1 MRSMRGQRLCVLLLF
16 AAAVCLGPLASAQ
29 VDGPAHTETDD
40 LTLADIQN
48 LSFKELRE
56 LGQAVFTTPFNT
68 HDGLGDGPYD
78 PGEWP
83 PFEFGHRPGL
93 QTDDTHFLR
102 INGLDA
108 QSCNECHVIVSH
120 ATRPPT
126 LGIAGVGGIVQQ
138 AIILPTMLDV
148 SDSFDDRM
156 GYLAGH
162 TPDLP
167 MVPDGV
173 ADYNGRF
180 ANPPFLFGAGG
191 VELLAKEM
199 TADLQ
204 AILAQALVATPGTVL
219 QLTSKG
225 VDFGSVT
232 NVGFQ
237 AVELDLEGIGPIE
250 VDEDN
255 PAANLVV
262 TPFGRKGENFS
273 VRDFDRGAMQFH
285 FGIQPVEV
293 FGAGTDEDGDGH
305 VDEVTEAEMSAL
317 HFFGVTNPP
326 PEQGKTNPAA
336 QHGEALFASI
346 GCTYCHRPS
355 LTTSS
360 QLLPL
365 AHPEDPTDPSANVYG
380 HVDLKK
386 VGFKKSG
393 PGVVVPLFSDLKRHD
408 MGPRLAESF
417 EIPGKAVADEMFVT
431 ARLWGI
437 ADTAPYMH
445 DGRATT
451 LFEAIEMHGGEAQ
464 AQRDNFLALGAS
476 DQSDLIAFLN
486 TLRVPG
492 MK

>member
-1 MRSMRGQRLCVLLLF
+1 MTRGNPLSVLLF
-16 AAAVCLGPLASAQ
+16 VAVVACLALAVPAMAQ
-29 VDGPAHTETDD
+29 EEPGHGATAD
-40 LTLADIQN
+40 LTQAEVELLGFD
-48 LSFKELRE
+48 ELRE
-56 LGQAVFTTPFNT
+56 LGQLVFTTPFNT
-68 HDGLGDGPYD
+68 LDGLGDGPFD
-78 PGEWP
+78 PGEFP
-83 PFEFGHRPGL
+83 SFEFGHRPGL

-120 ATRPPT
+120 ATKPPT

-138 AIILPTMLDV
+138 AIILPTMIDV
-148 SDSFDDRM
+148 ADSFDDRV
-156 GYLAGH
+156 GYVAGH

-167 MVPDGV
+167 LLPDGV
-173 ADYNGRF
+173 ADFNGRF

-225 VDFGSVT
+225 VDFGYVT

-237 AVELDLEGIGPIE
+237 EVELDLEGIGPIE

-262 TPFGRKGENFS
+262 APFGRKGENFS

-293 FGAGTDEDGDGH
+293 VGGNVDEDGDGH
-305 VDEVTEAEMSAL
+305 VDEITEAEMSAL

-326 PEQGKTNPAA
+326 PKQGPVNGAA
-336 QHGEALFASI
+336 INGGALFTNL
-346 GCTYCHRPS
+346 GCAYCHRPS

-360 QLLPL
+360 QHLPL
-365 AHPEDPTDPSANVYG
+365 AHPEVPTDPSANVYG
-380 HVDLKK
+380 LVDLKK

-393 PGVVVPLFSDLKRHD
+393 QGVVVPLYSDLKRHD

-417 EIPGKAVADEMFVT
+417 EIAGKAVANEMFVT

-437 ADTAPYMH
+437 ADTAPYLH

-451 LFEAIEMHGGEAQ
+451 LFEAIERHGGEAQ
-464 AQRDNFLALGAS
+464 TARDNFIALSAS

-492 MK
+492 VQ